1 MTIEMR
7 RIFKNAIA
15 TPTIVK
21 ELIQIIFA
29 SELLSPKE
37 EKIWIVS
44 PWISNVEIFD
54 NRSGNFS
61 DINPDWGRTVIR
73 LQDVI
78 IEVLKRNG
86 NIALVSD
93 AQEDKHNDKFFSILQ
108 DKAQQNLVL
117 DQLSIIKAKNLH
129 TKGFLFQ
136 HGFLSG
142 SMNLTYNGL
151 EIKDEQI
158 MYDRDPEGR
167 AQARVAFEEYE
178 RDLSQ

>member
-1 MTIEMR
+1 M
-7 RIFKNAIA
+7 
-15 TPTIVK
+15 
-21 ELIQIIFA
+21 
-29 SELLSPKE
+29 
-37 EKIWIVS
+37 
-44 PWISNVEIFD
+44 
-54 NRSGNFS
+54 
-61 DINPDWGRTVIR
+61 
-73 LQDVI
+73 
-78 IEVLKRNG
+78 
-86 NIALVSD
+86 
-93 AQEDKHNDKFFSILQ
+93 LQ
-108 DKAQQNLVL
+108 DKAQQNLVS
-117 DQLSIIKAKNLH
+117 DQITIIKANNLH

>member
-7 RIFKNAIA
+7 RIFKSASA

-29 SELLSPKE
+29 SELLSPSE
-37 EKIWIVS
+37 EKIWLVS

-61 DINPDWGRTVIR
+61 DINPDWGRTAIR

-78 IEVLKRNG
+78 IEILKRNG

-93 AQEDKHNDKFFSILQ
+93 AYEDEHNDKFFSVLQ
-108 DKAQQNLVL
+108 DKAQQNLVS
-117 DQLSIIKAKNLH
+117 DQITIIKPKNLH

-178 RDLSQ
+178 CDLRQ